1 MKLHIVGGFLG
12 SGKTTA
18 ITNGAKLLIQ
28 QGKRVAVVTNDQG
41 KYLVDTSFMDANE
54 IPAAEVTN
62 GCFCCNFDQL
72 TNQLELLERTIY
84 PDCIFAESV
93 GSCTDLVATVIKP
106 LQLLKRELFTNLTF
120 SVFVDSR
127 LILDLLR
134 GQKLPFS
141 DPITYIFKKQIEESD
156 LLIIN
161 KIDLLQTHE
170 LLQLHKLTEDQ
181 FDGKMVIFQDSL
193 NQNNIQ
199 KWVDTL
205 DSRSTQRMES
215 LAIDYEIYGKGEAEL
230 AWLDE
235 EVNIQTADNS
245 AWEHAITFIDLM
257 IKEIRIRELSIGH
270 LKFLLKGEG
279 FNHKISFTTILQE
292 EWKKVLPVLNSN
304 HVQIMVN
311 SRIETT
317 PEIARMMVQ
326 NNLLAVSSPAVLVTE
341 SRQHSFQ
348 PGFPNPTHRIT
359 RQQPCCDECK
369 CTKNLNYCQIETC
382 LCDCKGDEEEC
393 CSF

>member
-18 ITNGAKLLIQ
+18 ITNGARLLIQ
-28 QGKRVAVVTNDQG
+28 QEKRVAVVTNDQG

-72 TNQLELLERTIY
+72 TDQLELLDRTIY
-84 PDCIFAESV
+84 PDSIFAESV

-127 LILDLLR
+127 LMLDHLR

-141 DPITYIFKKQIEESD
+141 DAITYIFKKQIEESD

-161 KIDLLQTHE
+161 KIDLLQSHE
-170 LLQLHKLTEDQ
+170 LLQLHKLSEGQ

-205 DSRSTQRMES
+205 DSRLTRRRES
-215 LAIDYEIYGKGEAEL
+215 LDIDYEIYGKGEADL

-235 EVNIQTADNS
+235 EVNIQTGDNT

-257 IKEIRIRELSIGH
+257 VKEIKIRELSIGH
-270 LKFLLKGEG
+270 LKFLLKGDG

-292 EWKKVLPVLNSN
+292 EWKNALPVLNSN

-317 PEIARMMVQ
+317 PEITRMIVRKS
-326 NNLLAVSSPAVLVTE
+326 LLAVSAPAILVTE
-341 SRQHSFQ
+341 SREQSFQ

-369 CTKNLNYCQIETC
+369 CIKNLNYCQIETC
-382 LCDCKGDEEEC
+382 LCDCKGDEGEC